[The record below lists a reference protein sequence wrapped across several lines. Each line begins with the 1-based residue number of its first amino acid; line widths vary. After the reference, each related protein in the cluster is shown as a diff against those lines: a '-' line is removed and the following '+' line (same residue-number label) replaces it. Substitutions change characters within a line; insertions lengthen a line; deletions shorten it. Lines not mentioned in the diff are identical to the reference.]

1 MAKYR
6 ETTFKKYLTE
16 ALSKDFV
23 NSKSMFD
30 QAVKNFKETK
40 EVNATSLNLLS
51 DIVRYIAKFTEEH
64 NIVNQLP
71 ELKKAKESLH
81 EAMNFLDK
89 AYEKMQ
95 AGDAGTV
102 LPKKGK
108 KSALAGFDDDMPP
121 VDDMDG
127 EDSPEDKPTEG
138 ETDMGSDDIEGVFDD
153 NGDDAG
159 MDELPPTKDSS
170 SDKLPPMPGM

>member
-121 VDDMDG
+121 VDDMGGD
-127 EDSPEDKPTEG
+127 DSPEDSSAP
-138 ETDMGSDDIEGVFDD
+138 DMGSDDIEGVFDD
-153 NGDDAG
+153 NGGGDAG
-159 MDELPPTKDSS
+159 MDELPPTKNSS